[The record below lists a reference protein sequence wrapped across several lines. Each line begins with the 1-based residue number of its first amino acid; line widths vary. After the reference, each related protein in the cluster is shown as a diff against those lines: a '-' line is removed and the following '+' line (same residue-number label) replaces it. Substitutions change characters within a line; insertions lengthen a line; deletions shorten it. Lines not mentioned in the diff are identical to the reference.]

1 MNISIFLNLLIIG
14 VVLVYGLDYSGFV
27 EEIERY
33 LTVFL
38 RSRIPLKIPKPL
50 SCSRCMTFY
59 TGLIYLI
66 IVNSLSFNSL
76 FILSLI
82 SASTPVILHLLNSFI
97 DFLNRL
103 IDWFDWLTG
112 LYR

>member
-1 MNISIFLNLLIIG
+1 MNIPIFLNLLIIG
-14 VVLVYGLDYSGFV
+14 FVIVFVIDYSGFV
-27 EEIERY
+27 GEIERY
-33 LTVFL
+33 LGVLL
-38 RSRIPLKIPKPL
+38 RSRLPLKIPKPF
-50 SCSRCMTFY
+50 SCSLCMTFWC
-59 TGLIYLI
+59 GLIYLI